1 MLYLATNPI
10 VESDIVNGKE
20 TASPVI
26 PPDSLNYNLQKKVKT
41 LQATKKTVIRAW

>member
-1 MLYLATNPI
+1 MLYLTTNPI

-26 PPDSLNYNLQKKVKT
+26 PPDSFNYNLQKYMKI
-41 LQATKKTVIRAW
+41 LLIE

>member
-20 TASPVI
+20 TAGSVI
-26 PPDSLNYNLQKKVKT
+26 PPDSLNYNLQKYMR
-41 LQATKKTVIRAW
+41 IS